1 VFSHVFG
8 GTRQMDYPLFVLYG
22 LVPYNFFSRA
32 WSSTTT
38 SVVDN
43 AGLIKRVPVPR
54 EIVPIALVLSITGG
68 GEPSQGRSVCRAR
81 SGVVRNGKRG
91 EPRIDRLQRGGQE
104 YSAKPGYGVGNA
116 DSGRIEINGKV
127 AALLEL
133 GAGFHPDLKGAENIR
148 INAALMGLSRKET
161 AQWFETIVDFSG
173 VRDFIDDSLR
183 TYSNGMMVRLAF
195 SVAIQTGPEILLID
209 EIIGMGD
216 QQFYARCLDKV
227 HEFQKQGKTI
237 LLASHS
243 LELLGM
249 LCQRALWLD
258 HGKTVMLD
266 DTATVLAAYRAQSS

>member
-1 VFSHVFG
+1 MPAISFQAVTKTFRHQRHRMLLRERLLEAARPAKGARFAALDRVSFEMEKG
-8 GTRQMDYPLFVLYG
+8 ESL
-22 LVPYNFFSRA
+22 
-32 WSSTTT
+32 
-38 SVVDN
+38 
-43 AGLIKRVPVPR
+43 GLIGSNGAGKSTLLNL
-54 EIVPIALVLSITGG
+54 ATGLAI
-68 GEPSQGRSVCRAR
+68 P
-81 SGVVRNGKRG
+81 
-91 EPRIDRLQRGGQE
+91 
-104 YSAKPGYGVGNA
+104 

-127 AALLEL
+127 ASLLEL
-133 GAGFHPDLKGAENIR
+133 GAGFHPDLTGAENVR

-161 AQWFETIVDFSG
+161 AQWFEQIVDFSG

-183 TYSNGMMVRLAF
+183 TYSTGMMMRLAF
-195 SVAIQTGPEILLID
+195 SVAIHTNPEILLID

-258 HGKTVMLD
+258 HGKTVMIG

>member
-1 VFSHVFG
+1 MLLRERLLEAASPAKGARFAALDQVSFEMEKGES
-8 GTRQMDYPLFVLYG
+8 L
-22 LVPYNFFSRA
+22 
-32 WSSTTT
+32 
-38 SVVDN
+38 
-43 AGLIKRVPVPR
+43 GLIGSNGAGKSTLLNL
-54 EIVPIALVLSITGG
+54 ATGLAI
-68 GEPSQGRSVCRAR
+68 P
-81 SGVVRNGKRG
+81 
-91 EPRIDRLQRGGQE
+91 
-104 YSAKPGYGVGNA
+104 
-116 DSGRIEINGKV
+116 DSGRIEVNGKV

-133 GAGFHPDLKGAENIR
+133 GAGFHPDLTGAENIR

-195 SVAIQTGPEILLID
+195 SVAIHTNPEILLID

-243 LELLGM
+243 LELLSM

-258 HGKTVMLD
+258 HGKTVMLG
-266 DTATVLAAYRAQSS
+266 DTATVVAAYRAQSS